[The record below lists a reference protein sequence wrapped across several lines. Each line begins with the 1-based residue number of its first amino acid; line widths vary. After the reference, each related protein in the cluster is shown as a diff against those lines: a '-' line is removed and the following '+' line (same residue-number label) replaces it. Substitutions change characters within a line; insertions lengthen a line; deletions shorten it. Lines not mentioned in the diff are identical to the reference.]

1 MSFQKC
7 PHPPKACLSNMNPS
21 WSPALQS
28 EPSSTVPFMSLGSD
42 SSHPY
47 HLYNGRFV
55 KYEEIVAPN
64 LLVAIKQHNYLIR
77 QIRESWWSAV
87 ENAEEPFA
95 CEKDSFLCRRDQV
108 EHELLVKNPTE
119 EELPT
124 LIYKTLFMKSEM
136 GYFRTIRITVEYG
149 TTYDGNQRW
158 TRQTVAYLKNGTS
171 PYPFQKDC
179 RPEHHKDD

>member
-1 MSFQKC
+1 
-7 PHPPKACLSNMNPS
+7 MNPS

-28 EPSSTVPFMSLGSD
+28 EPSLKVPFMSLGSD
-42 SSHPY
+42 SSRPY

-55 KYEEIVAPN
+55 KYEEIVSPE
-64 LLVAIKQHNYLIR
+64 LLVAIEQHHYLIR

-87 ENAEEPFA
+87 EYAEEPFA

-136 GYFRTIRITVEYG
+136 GYFRTIRIIVEYG

>member
-28 EPSSTVPFMSLGSD
+28 EPSLKVPFMSLESD
-42 SSHPY
+42 SSPVY
-47 HLYNGRFV
+47 YLTNGHHVR
-55 KYEEIVAPN
+55 YEEIVAPE
-64 LLVAIKQHNYLIR
+64 LLAAIEQHDYLIR

-87 ENAEEPFA
+87 ENEEEPFA
-95 CEKDSFLCRRDQV
+95 NLQDTFLCRRDYV
-108 EHELLVKNPTE
+108 DYELLVKNPTE
-119 EELPT
+119 EERDT
-124 LIYKTLFMKSEM
+124 LIYKQRFMKNEM
-136 GYFRTIRITVEYG
+136 GYFRTIWIIVEYG

-158 TRQTVAYLKNGTS
+158 TRRTVAYLKGSTS